1 MEFLLILFPYWNN
14 EKGNKL
20 TFLPSWKLESL
31 VLPQRCRFMI
41 LDRQKWG
48 GSHLLMLSCWQVTF
62 LRQVSLWCTFQ
73 CLVKTSQIRGSWVR
87 AAEAGVIAFP
97 DRSYS
102 GYHLEFS
109 NPAYVSDF
117 YSSISFNDFVSI
129 YFPILDHLPL
139 DKPRVVSFSC
149 IAYWY
154 IHILFQPLQDGF
166 NIVLMTQVARFSR

>member
-117 YSSISFNDFVSI
+117 YSYLYFTDIFQIFLIFLTTCWHLISGGHNWSWHLLSLVWSFTVSI
-129 YFPILDHLPL
+129 
-139 DKPRVVSFSC
+139 KQWVV
-149 IAYWY
+149 
-154 IHILFQPLQDGF
+154 
-166 NIVLMTQVARFSR
+166 IVNGLW